1 MMKIVDGSEVDEGNY
16 IPVDESK
23 LKEDQQTDLLD
34 AVERY
39 KRESSNHTAPPD
51 LVTWSRSLTSQS
63 SSHCRRHSVKIR

>member
-16 IPVDESK
+16 IPVNESK

-51 LVTWSRSLTSQS
+51 LVTWSRSLTSHLS
-63 SSHCRRHSVKIR
+63 GH